1 MSTHRNVGDILVGIG
16 RLTQDEVDRALAHQ
30 RAHGGFFGEALLALG
45 LVSRQELDWVLAS
58 QFDLPYVVP
67 RVDEVDL
74 AAARLVTRE
83 WALAH
88 TALPILR
95 TPDALKVVV
104 SAPNREG
111 EALGELQE
119 RVGLPVE
126 RAVASAEQIRSLVHE
141 VFALPVERRV
151 AVIPRRVGDFL
162 DEAVLADADRFGISA
177 HGLRTTGWYVARG
190 RTWRAAVDVHWRQDL
205 ARTLVPANGEALA
218 AGLRQWNADLRVKE
232 AIVPVHVKELV
243 TRDGAELVFE
253 PVPLL
258 DDPLSVPT
266 PPADLLSE
274 IAMIVASGAGKFRVR
289 SSPAAFAADVLPHL
303 PAVLLDRS
311 LRALHLT
318 DRSEAR
324 RPPSTVV
331 LPEGPEREAVLEAL
345 GGFGFDVLTGELA
358 DRAPPLWTRVLGLAR
373 TTFLVLPPEVDAD
386 ESFAAGLRWELTLQ
400 HAASTEWTWA
410 LEPLRPAR

>member
-1 MSTHRNVGDILVGIG
+1 M
-16 RLTQDEVDRALAHQ
+16 
-30 RAHGGFFGEALLALG
+30 
-45 LVSRQELDWVLAS
+45 
-58 QFDLPYVVP
+58 
-67 RVDEVDL
+67 
-74 AAARLVTRE
+74 
-83 WALAH
+83 
-88 TALPILR
+88 
-95 TPDALKVVV
+95 
-104 SAPNREG
+104 
-111 EALGELQE
+111 
-119 RVGLPVE
+119 
-126 RAVASAEQIRSLVHE
+126 
-141 VFALPVERRV
+141 
-151 AVIPRRVGDFL
+151 
-162 DEAVLADADRFGISA
+162 
-177 HGLRTTGWYVARG
+177 ARG

-205 ARTLVPANGEALA
+205 ARTLVPAYGEALA

-289 SSPAAFAADVLPHL
+289 SSPEPFAADVLPHL

-331 LPEGPEREAVLEAL
+331 LPEGPEREEVLQAL

-358 DRAPPLWTRVLGLAR
+358 DRDPAVRARAQSLAR

-386 ESFAAGLRWELTLQ
+386 EAFAAGLRWELTLQ
-400 HAASTEWTWA
+400 QAESTEWTWA